1 MSNGNSSGEK
11 RVDAGSKGG
20 GNRRRYFRRR
30 KPSTAK
36 AQEATPKPAP
46 RKAAEPPPKGR
57 TRNNAKNEGTGKN
70 ERERE
75 RDRDRR
81 GGRRRRRRSRSERPE
96 ETPIV
101 RESTLAAIDQE
112 YKPPKSVFVYTY
124 VLRPGAPTSYEF
136 RAEHFSRVGRRLE
149 DFEIDLSPLFP
160 PEGNARPEFSPRVTI
175 DLDEDDAGEFSDEVD
190 ESNEVDEV
198 DDQQEGV
205 TP

>member
-1 MSNGNSSGEK
+1 MSNPNNVGEK
-11 RVDAGSKGG
+11 RGDGGGKGG

-30 KPSTAK
+30 KPAAPK
-36 AQEATPKPAP
+36 AQPESAPKPPP

-57 TRNNAKNEGTGKN
+57 TRNNARNEGGNAGKN
-70 ERERE
+70 
-75 RDRDRR
+75 DRDRR
-81 GGRRRRRRSRSERPE
+81 GGRRRRRRTRSERPE

-149 DFEIDLSPLFP
+149 DFEIDLSPIFP
-160 PEGNARPEFSPRVTI
+160 IEGKAKPDPSPRLPM
-175 DLDEDDAGEFSDEVD
+175 DLDEEGRGKFSDEI
-190 ESNEVDEV
+190 DEV
-198 DDQQEGV
+198 GDFGDFDQVNGEEEGV
-205 TP
+205 EL

>member
-11 RVDAGSKGG
+11 RGDAGGKGG

-30 KPSTAK
+30 KPATAK
-36 AQEATPKPAP
+36 TQEATPKPAP
-46 RKAAEPPPKGR
+46 RKPAEPPPKGR
-57 TRNNAKNEGTGKN
+57 TRNNAKNEGAGKN
-70 ERERE
+70 E

-81 GGRRRRRRSRSERPE
+81 GGRRRRRSRSERPE
-96 ETPIV
+96 ETPVV

-124 VLRPGAPTSYEF
+124 VLRPGAPASHEF

-160 PEGNARPEFSPRVTI
+160 PAGNAKPEPSPRVT
-175 DLDEDDAGEFSDEVD
+175 LDMDEEEIGEFSDDID
-190 ESNEVDEV
+190 EA

>member
-1 MSNGNSSGEK
+1 MSNGNSSGEN
-11 RVDAGSKGG
+11 RGDAGGKGG

-30 KPSTAK
+30 KPSTTK
-36 AQEATPKPAP
+36 TQEAAQKPAP

-57 TRNNAKNEGTGKN
+57 PRNNAKNEGAGKN
-70 ERERE
+70 ERD

-96 ETPIV
+96 ETPVV

-124 VLRPGAPTSYEF
+124 VLRPGAPSGYEF
-136 RAEHFSRVGRRLE
+136 RGEHFSRVGRRLE
-149 DFEIDLSPLFP
+149 DFEIDLSPIFP
-160 PEGNARPEFSPRVTI
+160 PEGNARPEPSPRVT
-175 DLDEDDAGEFSDEVD
+175 LEMDEDDLGEFS
-190 ESNEVDEV
+190 DEV